1 MSKPVWV
8 TKSSFLGTI
17 PEQQFYS
24 TLLEAYDDTDPINPI
39 YFELVAGQPPNGIH
53 LDGFGGLVGSPQT
66 LRKIAGVPA
75 NVPQA
80 VTSRF
85 AVRTRASRYVTT
97 FTGDGS
103 STSFTL
109 LTNPDFDIFRTLIL
123 VDNEFVSGYVK
134 KVGSVF
140 RMFLRKPPA
149 MGSNIQ
155 LSLYDST
162 SPVSDRTFTITVVG
176 ENAPE
181 ILNTITSTGS
191 YLDGNYYEY
200 ATEALDLDS
209 TDVLTYYI
217 SSGELPSG
225 ITLNSE
231 TGLIS
236 GYIDV
241 LTPNMLAGRTYIDY
255 TFTVTV
261 SDTKL
266 TDSKTFSL
274 RVYSLAAVDAAG
286 TGTTGDNTFFT
297 ADLTKKHTPVIRN
310 VSGEIGPV
318 RHDNFFMYKFN
329 GTDFDGDVISYS
341 KDIGSGALFD
351 DILFGFDGSAF
362 DKAPFQF
369 PPGLS
374 LDTETGWLYGYIPF
388 QSELKVTYEFT
399 VSSYKRDVFF
409 LDYDGSTLLN
419 YISLPKKFSITVMG
433 TENADVTWVSDSYLG
448 SIDNGAISELK
459 VEATA
464 NNGHT
469 LFYELATGEYNRMPA
484 GLKLLSDGLLSGRP
498 GFRTFS
504 LDADYETSTTFDKT
518 SFFFDETTFDQT
530 RRFTVR
536 VYDEEGTV
544 NVTKEFTI
552 RVNRAYDKPYE
563 NLYIGAQLNQT
574 DKNNFDTII
583 NSEDLIPTADLYRA
597 NDKYWGRTNI
607 LKMLI
612 ANGVNAAIPA
622 DFMSAMSTNHY
633 RKTLYFGD
641 IKTAQVLD
649 ENDDV
654 KYEVVYVEIKD
665 DTKNSLGKNIN
676 TSITAKTQSGDLTLY
691 PNNLTD
697 MRKRIFNQVG
707 QENKRLP
714 DWMIAKQPDG
724 SVLGFTN
731 GCILAY
737 VKPGKAAAIAYRIA
751 NRAKIDP
758 SNVDYFDFKNITFMA
773 DRYIWDTDLLAN
785 YNKETK
791 NYLTYAATTI
801 DVFSK
806 RFDYVVSEDGST
818 LIYPYESVYVND
830 PNSLPNPTATTFDKN
845 SLQFLKYQDVYA
857 APEERDKYLMFPK
870 RNILS

>member
-297 ADLTKKHTPVIRN
+297 KIRSRDSLTT
-310 VSGEIGPV
+310 
-318 RHDNFFMYKFN
+318 
-329 GTDFDGDVISYS
+329 
-341 KDIGSGALFD
+341 
-351 DILFGFDGSAF
+351 
-362 DKAPFQF
+362 
-369 PPGLS
+369 
-374 LDTETGWLYGYIPF
+374 
-388 QSELKVTYEFT
+388 
-399 VSSYKRDVFF
+399 
-409 LDYDGSTLLN
+409 
-419 YISLPKKFSITVMG
+419 
-433 TENADVTWVSDSYLG
+433 
-448 SIDNGAISELK
+448 
-459 VEATA
+459 
-464 NNGHT
+464 
-469 LFYELATGEYNRMPA
+469 
-484 GLKLLSDGLLSGRP
+484 
-498 GFRTFS
+498 
-504 LDADYETSTTFDKT
+504 
-518 SFFFDETTFDQT
+518 
-530 RRFTVR
+530 
-536 VYDEEGTV
+536 
-544 NVTKEFTI
+544 
-552 RVNRAYDKPYE
+552 
-563 NLYIGAQLNQT
+563 
-574 DKNNFDTII
+574 
-583 NSEDLIPTADLYRA
+583 
-597 NDKYWGRTNI
+597 
-607 LKMLI
+607 
-612 ANGVNAAIPA
+612 
-622 DFMSAMSTNHY
+622 
-633 RKTLYFGD
+633 
-641 IKTAQVLD
+641 
-649 ENDDV
+649 
-654 KYEVVYVEIKD
+654 
-665 DTKNSLGKNIN
+665 
-676 TSITAKTQSGDLTLY
+676 
-691 PNNLTD
+691 
-697 MRKRIFNQVG
+697 
-707 QENKRLP
+707 
-714 DWMIAKQPDG
+714 
-724 SVLGFTN
+724 
-731 GCILAY
+731 
-737 VKPGKAAAIAYRIA
+737 
-751 NRAKIDP
+751 
-758 SNVDYFDFKNITFMA
+758 
-773 DRYIWDTDLLAN
+773 
-785 YNKETK
+785 
-791 NYLTYAATTI
+791 
-801 DVFSK
+801 
-806 RFDYVVSEDGST
+806 
-818 LIYPYESVYVND
+818 
-830 PNSLPNPTATTFDKN
+830 
-845 SLQFLKYQDVYA
+845 
-857 APEERDKYLMFPK
+857 
-870 RNILS
+870 

>member
-24 TLLEAYDDTDPINPI
+24 TLLEAYDDTNPTNPV
-39 YFELVAGQPPNGIH
+39 YFEVVAGQPPNGIH

-80 VTSRF
+80 VTSQF
-85 AVRTRASRYVTT
+85 AIRTRTSRYVTT

-109 LTNPDFDIFRTLIL
+109 PTNPNFEIFRTLIL

-134 KVGSVF
+134 KVGSVT

-149 MGSNIQ
+149 MGANIQ

-162 SPVSDRTFTITVVG
+162 SPVSDRTFTLTVVG

-181 ILNTITSTGS
+181 ILNVITSTGS
-191 YLDGNYYEY
+191 YLDGTYYEY
-200 ATEALDLDS
+200 ATEALDLDT

-217 SSGELPSG
+217 SSGELPAG
-225 ITLNSE
+225 ITLNAE
-231 TGLIS
+231 TGLVS
-236 GYIDV
+236 GYLEILPPD
-241 LTPNMLAGRTYIDY
+241 LLNGNTYVDY
-255 TFTVTV
+255 NFTVTV

-266 TDSKTFSL
+266 TDSKSFSL
-274 RVYSLAAVDAAG
+274 RVYSLAALDAAN
-286 TGTTGDNTFFT
+286 TGTTSDNTFFT

-310 VSGEIGPV
+310 SEGEIGPT

-351 DILFGFDGSAF
+351 DILYGFDGSAF

-388 QSELKVTYEFT
+388 QSELKVKYEFT
-399 VSSYKRDVFF
+399 VSAYKRDVFF
-409 LDYDGSTLLN
+409 LDYDGSTLYN
-419 YISLPKKFSITVMG
+419 YISLPKKFSITVLG
-433 TENADVTWVSDSYLG
+433 TENADVTWVTDSDLG
-448 SIDNGAISELK
+448 TIENGSVSELK
-459 VEATA
+459 VEAIA
-464 NNGHT
+464 NNGHD
-469 LFYELATGEYNRMPA
+469 LFYELATGEYSRLPA
-484 GLKLLSDGLLSGRP
+484 GLKLLSNGLIVGRP
-498 GFRTFS
+498 GFSTFS
-504 LDADYETSTTFDKT
+504 LDGDYDIPTTFDKT

-536 VYDEEGTV
+536 VYDDEGTV

-552 RVNRAYDKPYE
+552 RIDRTYDKPYE
-563 NLYIGAQLNQT
+563 NLYIGALLNQT

-583 NSEDLIPTADLYRA
+583 SDEDLIPTADLYRGA
-597 NDKYWGRTNI
+597 DKYWGKTNM

-612 ANGVNAAIPA
+612 ANGVNAAVPA
-622 DFMSAMSTNHY
+622 DFMAAMANNHY
-633 RKTLYFGD
+633 IKSLYFGD

-649 ENDDV
+649 ENDDI

-665 DTKNSLGKNIN
+665 DTKNSVGKNVN
-676 TSITAKTQSGDLTLY
+676 STITAKTQSGDLTLY

-697 MRKRIFNQVG
+697 MRKRIFNQIG
-707 QENKRLP
+707 QVNKRLP
-714 DWMIAKQPDG
+714 DWMIAKQADG

-731 GCILAY
+731 ACILAY
-737 VKPGKAAAIAYRIA
+737 VKPGKSAAIAYRIA
-751 NRAKIDP
+751 NRAKLDP
-758 SNVDYFDFKNITFMA
+758 SNSDYFDFKNVTFIT

-791 NYLTYAATTI
+791 KYLTAPATTF

-806 RFDYVVSEDGST
+806 RYAYVVSEDGST
-818 LIYPYESVYVND
+818 LIYPFESVYVND
-830 PNSLPNPTATTFDKN
+830 PNSLPNPKATTFDKN

-857 APEERDKYLMFPK
+857 DPEERDKYLMFPK
-870 RNILS
+870 RTILN